1 MKCELCGSTNS
12 KYTWNGVPLLENK
25 ILCDKCARAQ
35 IKGWLEDN
43 GPEHSAETAS
53 HYAEYKQLLELFE
66 KIEEDA

>member
-1 MKCELCGSTNS
+1 MKCELCGRVSS
-12 KYTWNGVPLLENK
+12 KCQWVGIPLLEDK
-25 ILCDKCARAQ
+25 ILCDNCARAQ

-43 GPEHSAETAS
+43 GPEYSAEAVS